1 MNTIK
6 PQLNPQRNKSRHK
19 HKFRF
24 RKFRNFC
31 VSAGFLTLFVCFVSL
46 TLSAE
51 ETETEERPSSTDA
64 VEIQTT
70 EDTVEQNGAATEER
84 SSATDAAENQTTG
97 DPVEQNGTAENTETV
112 PETTKE
118 IITGTSK
125 RMESYEQEG
134 ITILIDEAKT
144 VRRNE
149 QGIEIGFLNADK
161 ITLIRDLETGATK
174 EIVAEGNVEIRDQ
187 DIFATCDH
195 AIMNNVT
202 STIIL
207 TDNVVV
213 LQNKDRLETKFFTFN
228 RVTGKQT
235 AEGDVKF
242 KVTVT
247 QAAPVEAEA
256 GEDTESGTDDAG
268 EEQTSSSGTDDA
280 EEEQASSTIPQ
291 KTEDPSQSDADAE
304 TGNAEG
310 DAEEKSDTDAENAE
324 EADPAEETDTDT
336 GNSDDADSNTE
347 TEESGSN

>member
-6 PQLNPQRNKSRHK
+6 PQLNQSKHK
-19 HKFRF
+19 HRFQF
-24 RKFRNFC
+24 RKFYNFC
-31 VSAGFLTLFVCFVSL
+31 VYASFLTLLVCLVSL
-46 TLSAE
+46 TLGAE
-51 ETETEERPSSTDA
+51 DTETEELPSSTDT

-70 EDTVEQNGAATEER
+70 ENTVEK
-84 SSATDAAENQTTG
+84 
-97 DPVEQNGTAENTETV
+97 NGTAENTNTTAE
-112 PETTKE
+112 PTKE

-134 ITILIDEAKT
+134 LTILIDEAKT
-144 VRRNE
+144 VRRTE

-161 ITLIRDLETGATK
+161 ITLKRDIESGVTT

-195 AIMNNVT
+195 AIMDNLT

-207 TDNVVV
+207 RDNVVV

-247 QAAPVEAEA
+247 PAPPVDSEADEN
-256 GEDTESGTDDAG
+256 TENGTDTG
-268 EEQTSSSGTDDA
+268 EEQTSSTAPQETEGQSEEDTD
-280 EEEQASSTIPQ
+280 
-291 KTEDPSQSDADAE
+291 TETDN
-304 TGNAEG
+304 TEG
-310 DAEEKSDTDAENAE
+310 DAEDKSAADAGDSED
-324 EADPAEETDTDT
+324 ADPEEETDTDT
-336 GNSDDADSNTE
+336 GNPDEADPNTE
-347 TEESGSN
+347 TEESESN

>member
-6 PQLNPQRNKSRHK
+6 PQLKPQLNQSRHK
-19 HKFRF
+19 YRSQFRAF
-24 RKFRNFC
+24 CNFC
-31 VSAGFLTLFVCFVSL
+31 VSAGFLTLFVCLVSL
-46 TLSAE
+46 TLGAE
-51 ETETEERPSSTDA
+51 ET
-64 VEIQTT
+64 Q
-70 EDTVEQNGAATEER
+70 TEER
-84 SSATDAAENQTTG
+84 SSSTNTAEIQTTDG
-97 DPVEQNGTAENTETV
+97 TVAQNNAAENTEV
-112 PETTKE
+112 ASEPAKE

-125 RMESYEQEG
+125 RMESYEQKG

-161 ITLIRDLETGATK
+161 ITLKRDLETGTTN

-195 AIMNNVT
+195 AIMDNLT

-207 TDNVVV
+207 KDNVVV

-247 QAAPVEAEA
+247 QAAPVDAEE
-256 GEDTESGTDDAG
+256 GEDTQSSTDDTG
-268 EEQTSSSGTDDA
+268 EEQTSSAT
-280 EEEQASSTIPQ
+280 PQ
-291 KTEDPSQSDADAE
+291 ETGDQTQSDTNAE
-304 TGNAEG
+304 ANNIEG
-310 DAEEKSDTDAENAE
+310 DAEEQSDTDVEDPEEVDSEEEADTDAEDAE
-324 EADPAEETDTDT
+324 STD
-336 GNSDDADSNTE
+336 
-347 TEESGSN
+347 

>member
-1 MNTIK
+1 MTTIK
-6 PQLNPQRNKSRHK
+6 PQLNQSRCK
-19 HKFRF
+19 HRFQFREF
-24 RKFRNFC
+24 CNFSLC
-31 VSAGFLTLFVCFVSL
+31 AGLLTLFVCLVSL
-46 TLSAE
+46 TLGAE
-51 ETETEERPSSTDA
+51 APGTEERPSAADTA
-64 VEIQTT
+64 EIQAA
-70 EDTVEQNGAATEER
+70 EDTVAQDT
-84 SSATDAAENQTTG
+84 
-97 DPVEQNGTAENTETV
+97 TAENADTA
-112 PETTKE
+112 PELTKE

-161 ITLIRDLETGATK
+161 ITLKRDLETGTTK

-256 GEDTESGTDDAG
+256 GEDTENSTDDTA
-268 EEQTSSSGTDDA
+268 
-280 EEEQASSTIPQ
+280 EEQASSVT
-291 KTEDPSQSDADAE
+291 SQE
-304 TGNAEG
+304 TG
-310 DAEEKSDTDAENAE
+310 DQPQSDTDAETDSTEGDTEEKSDSDAEDSEGEELAE
-324 EADPAEETDTDT
+324 EPDTDAGNSKDTDPGEGTDTD
-336 GNSDDADSNTE
+336 
-347 TEESGSN
+347 

>member
-6 PQLNPQRNKSRHK
+6 PQSNQSRHK
-19 HKFRF
+19 HRFQF
-24 RKFRNFC
+24 RKFYNFC
-31 VSAGFLTLFVCFVSL
+31 VYTSFLTLLVCLVSL
-46 TLSAE
+46 TLGAE
-51 ETETEERPSSTDA
+51 DTETEELPSSTDT

-70 EDTVEQNGAATEER
+70 ENTVEK
-84 SSATDAAENQTTG
+84 
-97 DPVEQNGTAENTETV
+97 NGTAENTNTTTE
-112 PETTKE
+112 PTKE

-134 ITILIDEAKT
+134 LTILIDEAKT

-161 ITLIRDLETGATK
+161 ITLKRDIESGVTT

-195 AIMNNVT
+195 AIMDNLT

-247 QAAPVEAEA
+247 QAPPVDSEADEN
-256 GEDTESGTDDAG
+256 TENGTDTG
-268 EEQTSSSGTDDA
+268 EEQTSSTAPQETEGQPEEDTDTVTDN
-280 EEEQASSTIPQ
+280 T
-291 KTEDPSQSDADAE
+291 
-304 TGNAEG
+304 EG
-310 DAEEKSDTDAENAE
+310 DAEDKS
-324 EADPAEETDTDT
+324 EADAGDSEDADPEEETDTDT
-336 GNSDDADSNTE
+336 GNPDEADPNTE
-347 TEESGSN
+347 TEESESN

>member
-6 PQLNPQRNKSRHK
+6 PQLNQSRHE

-24 RKFRNFC
+24 RKFSNFC
-31 VSAGFLTLFVCFVSL
+31 LYAGFLTLFVCFVSL
-46 TLSAE
+46 TLRAE
-51 ETETEERPSSTDA
+51 ETETEERPSSTGTA
-64 VEIQTT
+64 EIQTT
-70 EDTVEQNGAATEER
+70 EDA
-84 SSATDAAENQTTG
+84 
-97 DPVEQNGTAENTETV
+97 VEQNGTAENTDTV

-161 ITLIRDLETGATK
+161 ITLKRDLETGTTK

-228 RVTGKQT
+228 RITGKQT

-247 QAAPVEAEA
+247 QAAPAEAEA
-256 GEDTESGTDDAG
+256 GEDTESGTDDTG
-268 EEQTSSSGTDDA
+268 
-280 EEEQASSTIPQ
+280 EEQASSAIPQ
-291 KTEDPSQSDADAE
+291 ETGDQPQSDADAE
-304 TGNAEG
+304 TGNA
-310 DAEEKSDTDAENAE
+310 DTAEESDTDAENAE
-324 EADPAEETDTDT
+324 EADPTEETDTDT
-336 GNSDDADSNTE
+336 GNSDDADANTE
-347 TEESGSN
+347 TEESENN

>member
-6 PQLNPQRNKSRHK
+6 PQLKPQLNQSRHK
-19 HKFRF
+19 YRLQFRAF
-24 RKFRNFC
+24 CNFC
-31 VSAGFLTLFVCFVSL
+31 VSAGFLTLFVCLVSL
-46 TLSAE
+46 TLGAE
-51 ETETEERPSSTDA
+51 ET
-64 VEIQTT
+64 Q
-70 EDTVEQNGAATEER
+70 TEER
-84 SSATDAAENQTTG
+84 SSSTNTAEIQTTDG
-97 DPVEQNGTAENTETV
+97 TVAQNNPAENTEV
-112 PETTKE
+112 ASEPAKE

-161 ITLIRDLETGATK
+161 ITLKRDLETGTTN

-195 AIMNNVT
+195 AIMDNLT

-207 TDNVVV
+207 KDNVVV

-247 QAAPVEAEA
+247 QAAPVDADE
-256 GEDTESGTDDAG
+256 GEDTESSTDDTA
-268 EEQTSSSGTDDA
+268 EEQTSSV
-280 EEEQASSTIPQ
+280 IPQ
-291 KTEDPSQSDADAE
+291 ETGDQPQSDTNAE
-304 TGNAEG
+304 ANNTEG
-310 DAEEKSDTDAENAE
+310 DAEEQSDTNVEDPEEVDSEEEADTDAEDAE
-324 EADPAEETDTDT
+324 STD
-336 GNSDDADSNTE
+336 
-347 TEESGSN
+347 

>member
-6 PQLNPQRNKSRHK
+6 PQLNKSNHK
-19 HKFRF
+19 HRFQF
-24 RKFRNFC
+24 RKFCNFC
-31 VSAGFLTLFVCFVSL
+31 VHACFLTLFVCFVSV
-46 TLSAE
+46 TLGAE
-51 ETETEERPSSTDA
+51 EVETEERPVSTDTA
-64 VEIQTT
+64 EIQAT
-70 EDTVEQNGAATEER
+70 EDT
-84 SSATDAAENQTTG
+84 
-97 DPVEQNGTAENTETV
+97 VEQNGTAENTDAT
-112 PETTKE
+112 PELTKE

-161 ITLIRDLETGATK
+161 ITLKRDLETGTTK

-187 DIFATCDH
+187 DIFATCEH
-195 AIMNNVT
+195 AIMDNLT

-247 QAAPVEAEA
+247 QATPVEPETDENAENGTDTA
-256 GEDTESGTDDAG
+256 EEGTSSTALQETEGQPQEETDTETDN
-268 EEQTSSSGTDDA
+268 T
-280 EEEQASSTIPQ
+280 
-291 KTEDPSQSDADAE
+291 
-304 TGNAEG
+304 EG
-310 DAEEKSDTDAENAE
+310 DIEEKSDTDAENAGDVEPEEESDTDAEDAEDADPEE
-324 EADPAEETDTDT
+324 EADTD
-336 GNSDDADSNTE
+336 
-347 TEESGSN
+347 

>member
-6 PQLNPQRNKSRHK
+6 PQLNPQLNKSRHK
-19 HKFRF
+19 HRFQF
-24 RKFRNFC
+24 RKFCNFC
-31 VSAGFLTLFVCFVSL
+31 VYVSFLTLLVCLVPL
-46 TLSAE
+46 ILGAE
-51 ETETEERPSSTDA
+51 EVTEELPPSTDTA
-64 VEIQTT
+64 EIQTT
-70 EDTVEQNGAATEER
+70 EDTVEQNG
-84 SSATDAAENQTTG
+84 
-97 DPVEQNGTAENTETV
+97 TAENTDAT
-112 PETTKE
+112 PEMTKE

-161 ITLIRDLETGATK
+161 ITLKRDLETGTTN

-195 AIMNNVT
+195 AIMNNLT

-247 QAAPVEAEA
+247 QAQAPRVDSEADEN
-256 GEDTESGTDDAG
+256 TENGNPEAG
-268 EEQTSSSGTDDA
+268 EEQISPSTPQETEGQPQEETD
-280 EEEQASSTIPQ
+280 
-291 KTEDPSQSDADAE
+291 TETDN
-304 TGNAEG
+304 TEG
-310 DAEEKSDTDAENAE
+310 DAEDKS
-324 EADPAEETDTDT
+324 EADIGDSEDADPEEETNTDIR
-336 GNSDDADSNTE
+336 NPEEADSNTE
-347 TEESGSN
+347 TEESGND

>member
-1 MNTIK
+1 
-6 PQLNPQRNKSRHK
+6 
-19 HKFRF
+19 
-24 RKFRNFC
+24 
-31 VSAGFLTLFVCFVSL
+31 VYAGFLTFFLCFVSL
-46 TLSAE
+46 TLGAE
-51 ETETEERPSSTDA
+51 ETEIEERPSSTDA
-64 VEIQTT
+64 AEIQTT
-70 EDTVEQNGAATEER
+70 E
-84 SSATDAAENQTTG
+84 
-97 DPVEQNGTAENTETV
+97 DPVEQNGTAENTDTV

-161 ITLIRDLETGATK
+161 ITLKRDLETGTTK

-247 QAAPVEAEA
+247 QAAPAET
-256 GEDTESGTDDAG
+256 GEDTESGTDDTG
-268 EEQTSSSGTDDA
+268 EEQVSSA
-280 EEEQASSTIPQ
+280 APQ
-291 KTEDPSQSDADAE
+291 E
-304 TGNAEG
+304 TGDQSQN
-310 DAEEKSDTDAENAE
+310 DTDAEPDNAGGDTTE
-324 EADPAEETDTDT
+324 ESDTGAENSEAADPAEETNTDP
-336 GNSDDADSNTE
+336 GNSDNADSNTE
-347 TEESGSN
+347 SEESESD

>member
-6 PQLNPQRNKSRHK
+6 PQLNQSRCK
-19 HKFRF
+19 HRFQF
-24 RKFRNFC
+24 RKFCNFSLC
-31 VSAGFLTLFVCFVSL
+31 AGLLTLFVCLVSV
-46 TLSAE
+46 TLGAE
-51 ETETEERPSSTDA
+51 EIGTEERPSAANTA
-64 VEIQTT
+64 EMQA
-70 EDTVEQNGAATEER
+70 EEGTVAQ
-84 SSATDAAENQTTG
+84 D
-97 DPVEQNGTAENTETV
+97 GTAENADAA
-112 PETTKE
+112 PEMTKE

-161 ITLIRDLETGATK
+161 ITLKRDLETGTTK

-247 QAAPVEAEA
+247 QAAPAEAEA
-256 GEDTESGTDDAG
+256 GEDTENSTDDTG
-268 EEQTSSSGTDDA
+268 
-280 EEEQASSTIPQ
+280 EEQASSATSQ
-291 KTEDPSQSDADAE
+291 ETEDQPQSDTDAE
-304 TGNAEG
+304 TDSTEG
-310 DAEEKSDTDAENAE
+310 DTEEKSDTDAGNSEGE
-324 EADPAEETDTDT
+324 ELAAETDTDA
-336 GNSDDADSNTE
+336 GNSEGEELAAETDTDAGNSKDTDPGE
-347 TEESGSN
+347 GTDTD

>member
-1 MNTIK
+1 MNIIK
-6 PQLNPQRNKSRHK
+6 PQLNKSNHK
-19 HKFRF
+19 HRFQF
-24 RKFRNFC
+24 RKFCNFC
-31 VSAGFLTLFVCFVSL
+31 VHAGFLTLLVCLVSV
-46 TLSAE
+46 TLGAE
-51 ETETEERPSSTDA
+51 EVETEERPASTDTA
-64 VEIQTT
+64 EIQVT
-70 EDTVEQNGAATEER
+70 EDT
-84 SSATDAAENQTTG
+84 
-97 DPVEQNGTAENTETV
+97 VEQNGTAENTDAT
-112 PETTKE
+112 PELTKE

-161 ITLIRDLETGATK
+161 ITLKRDLETGTTN

-187 DIFATCDH
+187 DIFATCEH
-195 AIMNNVT
+195 AIMDNLT

-247 QAAPVEAEA
+247 QATPVEPE
-256 GEDTESGTDDAG
+256 TD
-268 EEQTSSSGTDDA
+268 
-280 EEEQASSTIPQ
+280 
-291 KTEDPSQSDADAE
+291 
-304 TGNAEG
+304 
-310 DAEEKSDTDAENAE
+310 ENAE
-324 EADPAEETDTDT
+324 NGTDTAEEGTSSTTPEETGDQSQNGVAAQTGNTEGDTAEEPDTDTEEAGGTDPEEETDTDAE
-336 GNSDDADSNTE
+336 DAEGTDPEEE
-347 TEESGSN
+347 TDTD

>member
-1 MNTIK
+1 MYI
-6 PQLNPQRNKSRHK
+6 S
-19 HKFRF
+19 
-24 RKFRNFC
+24 
-31 VSAGFLTLFVCFVSL
+31 FLTLLVCLVPL
-46 TLSAE
+46 ILGAE
-51 ETETEERPSSTDA
+51 EVTEELPPSTDTA
-64 VEIQTT
+64 EIQTT
-70 EDTVEQNGAATEER
+70 E
-84 SSATDAAENQTTG
+84 
-97 DPVEQNGTAENTETV
+97 DPVEQNGTAKNTGAT
-112 PETTKE
+112 PEMTKE

-161 ITLIRDLETGATK
+161 ITLKRDLETGTTN

-195 AIMNNVT
+195 AIMNNLT

-247 QAAPVEAEA
+247 QAPPVDSETDENAEN
-256 GEDTESGTDDAG
+256 GNPEAG
-268 EEQTSSSGTDDA
+268 EEQISP
-280 EEEQASSTIPQ
+280 STPQ
-291 KTEDPSQSDADAE
+291 ETEDQPQEE
-304 TGNAEG
+304 TDTETDNTEG
-310 DAEEKSDTDAENAE
+310 DAEDKSETDIGDSENA
-324 EADPAEETDTDT
+324 DPEEETNTDI
-336 GNSDDADSNTE
+336 GNPDEADSNTE
-347 TEESGSN
+347 TEESGND